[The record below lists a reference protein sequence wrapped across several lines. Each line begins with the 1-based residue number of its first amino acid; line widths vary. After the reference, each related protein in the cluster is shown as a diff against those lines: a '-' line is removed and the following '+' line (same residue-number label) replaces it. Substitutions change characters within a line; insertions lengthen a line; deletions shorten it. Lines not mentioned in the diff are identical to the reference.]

1 MLYESTTHV
10 PLEICMFV
18 CVYMQFVYVCMC
30 TVHKLNWMYSI
41 QMSHMTTTPRRGT
54 FEFTWQIWM
63 KDILYVGMI
72 ITPGVFLQL
81 KLIFLF
87 HCYLPLALKVSGNC
101 GLGLMR
107 WLGMLVWIINLFPVW
122 TSFDF
127 CWMFMI
133 FWWMDI
139 CWSMSWSMIFE
150 GKSQSVGLLP
160 GKNNFPKLQIVL
172 QLEVSV
178 IHFFFWFIA
187 KKIVVEGYFCAV
199 TEDWGLCTCFPIK
212 DANPGYPW
220 GKC

>member
-1 MLYESTTHV
+1 
-10 PLEICMFV
+10 
-18 CVYMQFVYVCMC
+18 
-30 TVHKLNWMYSI
+30 
-41 QMSHMTTTPRRGT
+41 MSHMTTTPRRGS
-54 FEFTWQIWM
+54 FEFTWQI
-63 KDILYVGMI
+63 LYVGMM

-81 KLIFLF
+81 KLVFLF

-107 WLGMLVWIINLFPVW
+107 WSGMLVGIINLFPVW

-187 KKIVVEGYFCAV
+187 KKNCGGRVLLCSHR
-199 TEDWGLCTCFPIK
+199 GLSTCFPIK
-212 DANPGYPW
+212 DWNKRPNANPGYPW
-220 GKC
+220 EKC